1 MSLLRLR
8 FLAMMRISRLTSD
21 NIIIGKCIKIIWG
34 DTLFKFNGFTP
45 KANAA
50 INCAIDE
57 ASALGHTYIGSEHLL
72 LGLLSEGSGVAFTVM
87 QKSDVSAEKV
97 RELLVKTVGKGIRSV
112 LTPSDITPRCKR
124 ILELSLMQAR
134 MGGTPLAGTEHI
146 LMNLLKE
153 NESYGV
159 RFLKQLNVDPEMVA
173 KQIGDFAQTCGAD
186 LLGTRRTA
194 PPRPKTIPRTPLIE
208 KYGRDLT
215 EMARQ
220 GKIDPVIGREKEVER
235 VLQILTRR
243 TKNNPCLIGEPGVG
257 KTAIAEGIARRI
269 IECDVPAQLRDKR
282 FVALDLTCM
291 VAGTK
296 YRGDFE
302 ERIKNTIDEV
312 IAAGNVIL
320 FIDELHTIIGTGAAE
335 GAVDAANILKPQ
347 LARGEFQLVGATT
360 LDEYRKFIEKD
371 GALERR
377 FQSVLVEEPTEEQS
391 VQIIRGLREK
401 YEAHHKIR
409 ILDEA
414 IDAAVS
420 LSARYIADRR
430 LPDKAIDLIDEA
442 CSRVRMNGST
452 VPNNLRELESRI
464 SALREEKET
473 AISTQNF
480 ECAASIRDRESDLR
494 VKLEKAQ
501 NEWEYTEN
509 GGMRR
514 LCAEDI
520 AYLVSNIT
528 GIDVTRITQAQSER
542 LLHLEE
548 SLHEMV
554 VGQDQ
559 AVHAVASA
567 IRRSRVGLHDP
578 SRPLG
583 SFIFLGPTGVGKTE
597 LCKAL
602 AKCMFG
608 DPHAMIRLDMS
619 EYMERHAVSKL
630 VGSPP
635 GYIGYDEG
643 GQLTEKIRRRPY
655 SVLLFD
661 EIEKAHPDFFN
672 MLLQILEDGVLTDA
686 QGRAVN
692 FKNTIII
699 MTSNIGAQMLRDQ
712 NRLGFSAGE
721 QDFDKQQEV
730 IRKAMLAELKKSFK
744 PEFINRVDEII
755 VFHKLSQKEIRKI
768 TGNMLDALKTR
779 LAGLQIEISFDESAA
794 ERISIDGFDPAYG
807 ARPLRRAIQSNI
819 EDKLADEL
827 LHGKFK
833 AGDKITCTWQNEQFT
848 FS

>member
-1 MSLLRLR
+1 M
-8 FLAMMRISRLTSD
+8 
-21 NIIIGKCIKIIWG
+21 
-34 DTLFKFNGFTP
+34 FKFNGFTP
-45 KANAA
+45 KANTA
-50 INCAIDE
+50 INCAIEE
-57 ASALGHTYIGSEHLL
+57 ASVLGRTYIGSEHLL
-72 LGLLSEGSGVAFTVM
+72 LGLLAEGSGVAFTVLG
-87 QKSDVSAEKV
+87 KCDVTAEKV
-97 RELLVKTVGKGIRSV
+97 RELLIKTVGKGIRSV

-124 ILELSLMQAR
+124 ILEMSLMQTR
-134 MGGTPLAGTEHI
+134 MSGVPLAGTEHI

-153 NESYGV
+153 NDSYGV
-159 RFLKQLNVDPEMVA
+159 RFLKQLSVEPEAVV
-173 KQIGDFAQTCGAD
+173 KQIGDFAQTTGAD
-186 LLGTRRTA
+186 LLGVRRA
-194 PPRPKTIPRTPLIE
+194 VPPRPKPAVRTPLVD

-220 GKIDPVIGREKEVER
+220 GKIDPVIGREKEIER

-243 TKNNPCLIGEPGVG
+243 TKNNPCLIGEAGVG

-269 IECDVPAQLRDKR
+269 VEMDVPPQLKQKR
-282 FVALDLTCM
+282 FIALDLTSM

-312 IAAGNVIL
+312 VAAGNIIL

-360 LDEYRKFIEKD
+360 IDEYRKFIEKD
-371 GALERR
+371 SALERR
-377 FQSVLVEEPTEEQS
+377 FQSILVEEPSEEDA
-391 VQIIRGLREK
+391 VAIIKGLRER
-401 YEAHHKIR
+401 YEEHHRIR

-414 IDAAVS
+414 VESAVA

-442 CSRVRMNGST
+442 CSRVKMNSIT
-452 VPNNLRELESRI
+452 VPNSLRELENKLT
-464 SALREEKET
+464 ALKTEKET

-494 VKLEKAQ
+494 ARLEKAQ
-501 NEWEYTEN
+501 NDWEDSGDGSLQKLTS
-509 GGMRR
+509 
-514 LCAEDI
+514 EDI
-520 AYLVSNIT
+520 AKLVADIT
-528 GIDVTRITQAQSER
+528 GIDATRLTEAQSER

-548 SLHEMV
+548 SLHQMI
-554 VGQDQ
+554 VGQEQ
-559 AVHAVASA
+559 AVHAVAGA

-619 EYMERHAVSKL
+619 EYMERHSVSKL

-635 GYIGYDEG
+635 GYVGYDEG
-643 GQLTEKIRRRPY
+643 GQLTEKVRRRPY
-655 SVLLFD
+655 SVILFD

-672 MLLQILEDGVLTDA
+672 MLLQILEDGILTDA
-686 QGRAVN
+686 QGRTVN

-699 MTSNIGAQMLRDQ
+699 MTSNIGARMICEQG
-712 NRLGFSAGE
+712 RLGFSAGAQE
-721 QDFDKQQEV
+721 DPDKQ
-730 IRKAMLAELKKSFK
+730 
-744 PEFINRVDEII
+744 
-755 VFHKLSQKEIRKI
+755 
-768 TGNMLDALKTR
+768 
-779 LAGLQIEISFDESAA
+779 
-794 ERISIDGFDPAYG
+794 
-807 ARPLRRAIQSNI
+807 
-819 EDKLADEL
+819 
-827 LHGKFK
+827 
-833 AGDKITCTWQNEQFT
+833 
-848 FS
+848 

>member
-1 MSLLRLR
+1 M
-8 FLAMMRISRLTSD
+8 
-21 NIIIGKCIKIIWG
+21 
-34 DTLFKFNGFTP
+34 FKFNGFTP
-45 KANAA
+45 KANTA
-50 INCAIDE
+50 INCAIEE
-57 ASALGHTYIGSEHLL
+57 ASVLGHTYIGSEHLL
-72 LGLLSEGSGVAFTVM
+72 LGLLAEGSGVAFTVLG
-87 QKSDVSAEKV
+87 KCDVTAEKV
-97 RELLVKTVGKGIRSV
+97 RELLIKTVGKGIRSV

-124 ILELSLMQAR
+124 ILEMSLMQTR
-134 MGGTPLAGTEHI
+134 MSGVPLAGTEHI

-153 NESYGV
+153 NDSYGV
-159 RFLKQLNVDPEMVA
+159 RFLKQLSVEPDAVV
-173 KQIGDFAQTCGAD
+173 KQIGDFAQTTGAD
-186 LLGTRRTA
+186 LLGVRRAA
-194 PPRPKTIPRTPLIE
+194 PPRPKPAVRTPLVD

-220 GKIDPVIGREKEVER
+220 GKIDPVIGREKEIER

-243 TKNNPCLIGEPGVG
+243 TKNNPCLIGEAGVG

-269 IECDVPAQLRDKR
+269 VEMDVPPQLKQKR
-282 FVALDLTCM
+282 FIALDLTSM

-312 IAAGNVIL
+312 VAAGNIIL

-360 LDEYRKFIEKD
+360 IDEYRKFIEKD
-371 GALERR
+371 SALERR
-377 FQSVLVEEPTEEQS
+377 FQSILVEEPSEEDA
-391 VQIIRGLREK
+391 VAIIKGLRER
-401 YEAHHKIR
+401 YEGHHRIR

-414 IDAAVS
+414 VESAVA

-442 CSRVRMNGST
+442 CSRVKMNSIT
-452 VPNNLRELESRI
+452 VPNSLRELENKLT
-464 SALREEKET
+464 ALKTEKET

-494 VKLEKAQ
+494 ARLEKAQ
-501 NEWEYTEN
+501 NDWEDSGDGSLQKLTS
-509 GGMRR
+509 
-514 LCAEDI
+514 EDI
-520 AYLVSNIT
+520 AKLVADIT
-528 GIDVTRITQAQSER
+528 GIDATRLTEAQSER

-548 SLHEMV
+548 SLHQMI
-554 VGQDQ
+554 VGQEQ
-559 AVHAVASA
+559 AVHAVAGA

-619 EYMERHAVSKL
+619 EYMERHSVSKL

-635 GYIGYDEG
+635 GYVGYDEG
-643 GQLTEKIRRRPY
+643 GQLTEKVRRRPY
-655 SVLLFD
+655 SVILFD

-672 MLLQILEDGVLTDA
+672 MLLQILEDGILTDA
-686 QGRAVN
+686 QGRTVN

-699 MTSNIGAQMLRDQ
+699 MTSNIGARMICEQG
-712 NRLGFSAGE
+712 RLGFSAGAQE
-721 QDFDKQQEV
+721 DPDKQQEAV
-730 IRKAMLAELKKSFK
+730 RKMMVGELKKSFK
-744 PEFINRVDEII
+744 PEFLNRVDEII
-755 VFHKLSQKEIRKI
+755 VFHKLSQQEVRQIA
-768 TGNMLDALKTR
+768 GNMLDALKTR
-779 LAGLQIEISFDESAA
+779 LAGLHIEISFDESAA
-794 ERISIDGFDPAYG
+794 EKITRGGSCRAAPTRG
-807 ARPLRRAIQSNI
+807 RRRAVPRRSGRCAP
-819 EDKLADEL
+819 KGSARAR
-827 LHGKFK
+827 G
-833 AGDKITCTWQNEQFT
+833 CP
-848 FS
+848 

>member
-1 MSLLRLR
+1 MSPAQLR
-8 FLAMMRISRLTSD
+8 FLVMMRISRLTSD
-21 NIIIGKCIKIIWG
+21 NIIIGRRIKIIWG

-87 QKSDVSAEKV
+87 QKNDVSAEKV

-173 KQIGDFAQTCGAD
+173 RQIGDFAQTCGAD
-186 LLGTRRTA
+186 LLGARRAA

-220 GKIDPVIGREKEVER
+220 GKIDPVIGREKEIER

-269 IECDVPAQLRDKR
+269 IERDVPAQLRDKR

-312 IAAGNVIL
+312 IAAGNIIL

-514 LCAEDI
+514 LCADDI
-520 AYLVSNIT
+520 AHLVSNIT

-608 DPHAMIRLDMS
+608 DPHAICRNIWSGTPYRNLWVRRPAMLDMMRADS
-619 EYMERHAVSKL
+619 LQKRFGVGRIRCFYLMKL
-630 VGSPP
+630 
-635 GYIGYDEG
+635 
-643 GQLTEKIRRRPY
+643 KRRIPIF
-655 SVLLFD
+655 S
-661 EIEKAHPDFFN
+661 ICFF
-672 MLLQILEDGVLTDA
+672 
-686 QGRAVN
+686 
-692 FKNTIII
+692 
-699 MTSNIGAQMLRDQ
+699 
-712 NRLGFSAGE
+712 
-721 QDFDKQQEV
+721 
-730 IRKAMLAELKKSFK
+730 
-744 PEFINRVDEII
+744 
-755 VFHKLSQKEIRKI
+755 
-768 TGNMLDALKTR
+768 
-779 LAGLQIEISFDESAA
+779 
-794 ERISIDGFDPAYG
+794 
-807 ARPLRRAIQSNI
+807 
-819 EDKLADEL
+819 
-827 LHGKFK
+827 KFWRT
-833 AGDKITCTWQNEQFT
+833 AF
-848 FS
+848 